1 MQRGFYFDQS
11 RCTGCYACE
20 IACRDWHDIQD
31 TTVKWRRVSAT
42 EQGEYPNVQ
51 LSYMSLSCLHCAHPA
66 CREACPS
73 DAIHKR
79 ESDGTML
86 VDADTCLGLDACG
99 ACRAACPY
107 GAPQFGAGPDAKM
120 QMCTMCHDRLEKGE
134 APVCVGACPMRALD
148 CGDLEDLQKKYG
160 SSSAVRGFCSSAQT
174 HPSIIIKPRY
184 E

>member
-1 MQRGFYFDQS
+1 MQIGFYFDQS

-42 EQGEYPNVQ
+42 EQGAYPDVQ

-66 CREACPS
+66 CRDACPS

-79 ESDGTML
+79 ESDGTMM
-86 VDADTCLGLDACG
+86 VDADTCLGADVCG
-99 ACRAACPY
+99 VCREACPY
-107 GAPQFGAGPDAKM
+107 GAPQFSSGPDAKM
-120 QMCTMCHDRLEKGE
+120 QLCTMCHDRLGKGE
-134 APVCVGACPMRALD
+134 QPICAAACPMRALD
-148 CGDLEDLQKKYG
+148 CGDMEELREKYG
-160 SSSAVRGFCSSAQT
+160 HGNEARGFSYSAQT
-174 HPSIIIKPRY
+174 RPSIIIKPRY